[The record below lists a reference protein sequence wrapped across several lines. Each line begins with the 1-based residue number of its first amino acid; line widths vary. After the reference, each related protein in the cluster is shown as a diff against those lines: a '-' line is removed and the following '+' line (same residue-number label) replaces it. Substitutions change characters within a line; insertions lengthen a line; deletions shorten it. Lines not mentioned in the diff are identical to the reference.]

1 MKVKHTVAVIVFVGA
16 IAAFI
21 GLTATNTFAI
31 PGIPILQQEQVKQET
46 QSTQTIPQTDKSSV
60 SDTNEV
66 EDETED
72 EDSDEVD
79 PRQASKARI
88 TAEQATEIAVKHV
101 GVQLSDVKEVEL
113 EKENGRLQY
122 SVELVKDGKML
133 AVEIDAITGSII
145 TIEQDDDTNEAEEEE
160 TEAKDDA
167 EDQDE
172 VNPHQASQAQIT
184 AEEAKAIAVKAVG
197 AQLSDI
203 KEVELENHNG
213 NLVYSIEIAKD
224 GKLFEV
230 EVDAI
235 TGTVMIL
242 EQDDDNGSEE
252 NETNEV
258 EDEAETN
265 EEASEQVNPKQAS
278 KSIISQ
284 QEAKE
289 IAVKHIGAQLSDV
302 KAVELETEGGK
313 TIYSVEIVIDYKLV
327 EVEIDATNGNVISVE
342 HGDD

>member
-1 MKVKHTVAVIVFVGA
+1 MKAKYTVAFIVFVGA

-31 PGIPILQQEQVKQET
+31 PGIPMLQQEQVKPSPQSIQTET
-46 QSTQTIPQTDKSSV
+46 DKDQTDSNV
-60 SDTNEV
+60 EV
-66 EDETED
+66 ETED
-72 EDSDEVD
+72 EDSDEVNA
-79 PRQASKARI
+79 Q
-88 TAEQATEIAVKHV
+88 
-101 GVQLSDVKEVEL
+101 
-113 EKENGRLQY
+113 
-122 SVELVKDGKML
+122 
-133 AVEIDAITGSII
+133 
-145 TIEQDDDTNEAEEEE
+145 
-160 TEAKDDA
+160 
-167 EDQDE
+167 
-172 VNPHQASQAQIT
+172 QASQAQIT
-184 AEEAKAIAVKAVG
+184 AEEAKAIAVKHVSAK
-197 AQLSDI
+197 LSDV

-213 NLVYSIEIAKD
+213 NLVYSVEIAKD

-235 TGTVMIL
+235 NGTVMIL

-258 EDEAETN
+258 EDETETN
-265 EEASEQVNPKQAS
+265 EEANEQANPQQVS

-289 IAVKHIGAQLSDV
+289 IAVKHVGAQLSDV
-302 KAVELETEGGK
+302 KAVELESEGGK

-327 EVEIDATNGNVISVE
+327 EVEIDATNGNVIGVE